1 MKRLFY
7 ILVLT
12 LLACVGC
19 RSEAD
24 SVESAAMELYH
35 QYADNGQGITVAYIG
50 DYKAYNQIFNAVMFH
65 ADDSAQWQWLKKEFG
80 VIEPSDITPGVDAQN
95 GVTMLSIHIDTSLKF
110 SSEEEQQA
118 YIDSVVRQVVS
129 ETLGNYDNDDTNVF
143 VGTVNA
149 DDTNLPSGLQS
160 QLSQHKQFDK
170 NRESAGNAE
179 YIISVDLDNK
189 TLLCFFC
196 STAEES
202 KLLVR
207 WLNSKN

>member
-1 MKRLFY
+1 MIRLLF
-7 ILVLT
+7 IFVLT
-12 LLACVGC
+12 LFVCSGC
-19 RSEAD
+19 KSDVD
-24 SVESAAMELYH
+24 SVESAAMELYNK
-35 QYADNGQGITVAYIG
+35 YADNTQGVTVAYIG
-50 DYKAYNQIFNAVMFH
+50 DYEAYNQIFNAVMFH
-65 ADDSAQWQWLKKEFG
+65 ADDSAQWQWLKQEFG
-80 VIEPSDITPGVDAQN
+80 VIEPGDITPGVDAQN

-110 SSEEEQQA
+110 SNKEEQQA

-129 ETLGNYDNDDTNVF
+129 ETLGEYDNEDTNVF

-160 QLSQHKQFDK
+160 QLLQHKQFDK

-179 YIISVDLDNK
+179 YIISVDLENK

-207 WLNSKN
+207 WLSNNN